1 MRRSSG
7 RLARLLRGS
16 LVNRRGAVHAALA
29 LGMVGCASG
38 YPDLRA
44 QDLGLGPMAAAPTE
58 PSALARLQRPDSL
71 PDPTAVRQTT
81 FDSSPATARLA
92 RTMRVR
98 ALVND
103 VPILDDDVIETCFA
117 PYNSARTDA
126 ERGEVFNHALQA
138 LIDQEVVLQD
148 LNAKLE
154 HAKPQAMQELKA
166 AARKEVN
173 KQIEGNKERLRKAG
187 FPIHS
192 DEDLKKALQSQGLS
206 LDSLRRQLERQFM
219 VREYMGS
226 RIYNTVLNIGHTE
239 ILDYYEQ
246 HPNEFRVND
255 SVRWQDI
262 FLDASRF
269 RGRGDAQAF
278 AEQLAARAR
287 RGEDFVALG
296 TQYDNGDSSLYRHGE
311 GLGQRHGEIKP
322 PDVEPWLFQL
332 KDGQVAVVPLANGF
346 HVVRVV
352 HRIYAGMRP
361 LDAEAQNE
369 IRKKIQNEV
378 FEREY
383 KSFVAELRRKA
394 SIEIHAQASA
404 GTPH

>member
-1 MRRSSG
+1 MRRTSG
-7 RLARLLRGS
+7 RLARLLRGW
-16 LVNRRGAVHAALA
+16 LVSRRGAVHAALA

-38 YPDLRA
+38 RPNALARDIN
-44 QDLGLGPMAAAPTE
+44 LGPMVAAPSE
-58 PSALARLQRPDSL
+58 PAPLARLQRPDSL
-71 PDPTAVRQTT
+71 PEPAAVRQTT
-81 FDSSPATARLA
+81 FDSGASAARLA

-103 VPILDDDVIETCFA
+103 VPILDDDVIEACYA
-117 PYNSARTDA
+117 QYNAARTDA
-126 ERGEVFNHALQA
+126 ERGEVFNHALQG

-148 LNAKLE
+148 LNAKIS
-154 HAKPQAMQELKA
+154 AKPQAMEELKA
-166 AARKEVN
+166 AAKKEVN

-187 FPIHS
+187 FPINS

-226 RIYNTVLNIGHTE
+226 RIYGIVMHIGHTE
-239 ILDYYEQ
+239 ILDYYQQ
-246 HPNEFRVND
+246 HQNEFRVSD

-269 RGRGDAQAF
+269 HSRSDAATF

-287 RGEDFVALG
+287 RGEDFVKLG
-296 TQYDNGDSSLYRHGE
+296 SQYDNGDSSLYRHGE

-361 LDAEAQNE
+361 LDTEAQNDV
-369 IRKKIQNEV
+369 RKRIQNEV

-383 KSFVAELRRKA
+383 KHFVAELRRKA
-394 SIEIHAQASA
+394 SIEVHAQASS
-404 GTPH
+404 GTSH